1 MQDKLVDAKEN
12 SRPEDSV
19 SREQN
24 IPEVCFLIK
33 YIVAAVL

>member
-12 SRPEDSV
+12 SHPEDAV

-24 IPEVCFLIK
+24 IPEVCFS
-33 YIVAAVL
+33 Y